1 MATKRKTQERGT
13 RALVAS
19 KLGALPLGDYT
30 DLAVRGLQ
38 FRVRERGTGASRT
51 WLFRYKWREE
61 WVRLAL
67 GQFPGLS
74 LADAREKAQQMRRQ
88 IEDGIDPRRGR
99 ARRSARPTVR
109 PVATT
114 AAAAASARH
123 PEHSLEH
130 LASEFMELYAKP
142 NRRRPEYVQ
151 AILDRDVLTEWA
163 GRDVRTIT
171 PREVINL
178 LDGIVA
184 RGSRVMANR
193 TAAVLDQMFRFAIHR
208 DLIPDSPVKLLMR
221 PGGKEKPRERVLSD
235 EELTAFLKNPT
246 ACTRFERLER
256 VVLILLFTGQRRGE
270 LAGAKWS
277 EIDLAG
283 KTWTIPDE
291 NAKAGRG
298 HVVPLTDW
306 AIEQFEALKR
316 EAEGSR
322 WVLPSPDPSRP
333 LDPKQLTRSLAKCL
347 ERFKKH
353 GIAAFTLHDLRRTCR
368 TGLSA
373 LKVEPHIAERVLNHA
388 QPGIAGVYDR
398 HAYLHEKRDALEKWA
413 AHLERLRRTE

>member
-38 FRVRERGTGASRT
+38 FRVRERGVGASRT
-51 WLFRYKWREE
+51 WLFRYKWREQ

-99 ARRSARPTVR
+99 ARRSARPTLR
-109 PVATT
+109 PVATS
-114 AAAAASARH
+114 AQAGASARH
-123 PEHSLEH
+123 PEHSIEH
-130 LASEFMELYAKP
+130 LASEFMALYVKP

-163 GRDVRTIT
+163 RRDVRTIT
-171 PREVINL
+171 PREVIHL

-193 TAAVLDQMFRFAIHR
+193 SAAVLDQMFKFAIHR

-221 PGGKEKPRERVLSD
+221 PGGKEKPRERVLTD
-235 EELTAFLKNPT
+235 AELATFLKDPT
-246 ACTRFERLER
+246 ACTRFERLEH
-256 VVLILLFTGQRRGE
+256 VIMLLLLTGQRRGE

-277 EIDLAG
+277 EIDLKAR
-283 KTWTIPDE
+283 TWTIPDE
-291 NAKAGRG
+291 RSKTGRG
-298 HVVPLTDW
+298 HVVPLSEW
-306 AIEQFEALKR
+306 AIEYLEALKR
-316 EAEGSR
+316 EAEDSR
-322 WVLPSPDPSRP
+322 WVLPSPDPARP
-333 LDPKQLTRSLAKCL
+333 ADAKQLTRSLAKCRQ
-347 ERFKKH
+347 RFAKR

-368 TGLSA
+368 TGLSV

-388 QPGIAGVYDR
+388 QPGIAGVYDK
-398 HAYLHEKRDALEKWA
+398 HAYLEEKREALEKWA
-413 AHLERLRRTE
+413 AHLARLRDAP